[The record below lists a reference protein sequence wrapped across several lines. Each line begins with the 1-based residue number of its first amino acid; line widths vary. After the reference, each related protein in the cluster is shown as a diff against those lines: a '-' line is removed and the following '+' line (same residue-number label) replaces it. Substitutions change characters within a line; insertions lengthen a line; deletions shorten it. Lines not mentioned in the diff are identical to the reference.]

1 MRASLISAR
10 SAEAAEHC
18 SGAVLPRR
26 RGIAAGPADAG
37 HRYRGECQI
46 DTAGYIYHWICC
58 LRLQGTSQVLEKA
71 GNNWRREG
79 FAEWRRTYSGS
90 LIFCSKALYRGS
102 STKLPKSGSPLIQV
116 IPSPYTLND
125 RSSQAKARSESPRA
139 PYTMAIQ

>member
-18 SGAVLPRR
+18 SGAVFPRR

-58 LRLQGTSQVLEKA
+58 LRLQETSQVLEKA
-71 GNNWRREG
+71 GNNWRRERDSRNG
-79 FAEWRRTYSGS
+79 AEPTPAASFFAARPCIGD
-90 LIFCSKALYRGS
+90 
-102 STKLPKSGSPLIQV
+102 LPLNCRKVGPL
-116 IPSPYTLND
+116 
-125 RSSQAKARSESPRA
+125 
-139 PYTMAIQ
+139 